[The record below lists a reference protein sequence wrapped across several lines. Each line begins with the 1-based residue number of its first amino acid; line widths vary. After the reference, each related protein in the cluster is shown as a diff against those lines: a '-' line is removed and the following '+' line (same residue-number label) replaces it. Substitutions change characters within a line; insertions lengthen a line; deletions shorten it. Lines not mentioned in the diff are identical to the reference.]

1 MTSYFSPLLHKP
13 SLSLECIVKKNTSRF
28 TRAHYVN
35 EIYYNSRI
43 INDIIYNEKSHIV
56 SLFKDHL
63 ILDDCSEFLK
73 RYYVLTESAIRL
85 PRFFEYHETYSR
97 IYPNYT
103 ALPESKFIYKNIHRK
118 QKIIDQ
124 QQNQEMSNDK
134 QNKKKNS
141 NDVECKY
148 EQNVFSTGVCN
159 SLANDSSLLISMFGL
174 VKKNCKM
181 YNNAKAKNANYGD
194 NNNNNNNNNID
205 NGDDSVNDIK
215 KIVNIIDKHQRA
227 KLKSSKSKK
236 QCNGNI
242 NYSSVKPKQQV
253 SILSKLYSDTVRSR
267 AIQYNNTLISSNQ
280 YLSRK
285 HLKHKTALS
294 KDLHKKYNINCV
306 VNDLQL
312 PKSTSITA
320 NNSLINTQQVFTHR
334 KTISAQIPRSLNKT
348 KIKVNT
354 NNTNILSSSSRIIS
368 SKDKMKTR
376 IKHMSNNN
384 TNNNSIISN
393 SSINNSKITHR
404 NRTIPKHNNTLGVHT
419 TNNSMNSYNQ
429 KHNNN
434 CTNTNKHHHLKNSS
448 SNLIKRFTKKATE
461 QHSHNH
467 VILNNESGCNTERV
481 YKHYS
486 NSNSNKLQK
495 GSIDIECVHKL
506 IRQTKLNHKTKVNKA
521 TSTRVS
527 SVVNNNNKRNHNGN
541 ISSRTNIS
549 SKHLLSNNIN
559 SKTKNKI
566 SVNVVNKNTLSHK
579 HISHNN
585 TAHHHNDKVNTHC
598 KSISTQLQSQ
608 RHVIKG
614 IQIKNFGRAMGLSQH
629 RSQINNSDTSRKV
642 INVNIKTTNM
652 KYLPQTTRNVNRN
665 EL

>member
-1 MTSYFSPLLHKP
+1 MTSYFSPLLYKP
-13 SLSLECIVKKNTSRF
+13 SLPLVKIITKNTLRF
-28 TRAHYVN
+28 ARSHYIN

-73 RYYVLTESAIRL
+73 RYYMLSESAIRL

-124 QQNQEMSNDK
+124 QQNQEITNDNK
-134 QNKKKNS
+134 QNKQKNS

-148 EQNVFSTGVCN
+148 EQNVLSTGVCN
-159 SLANDSSLLISMFGL
+159 SLANDSSLVISMFGL
-174 VKKNCKM
+174 VKKKC
-181 YNNAKAKNANYGD
+181 NNTKDKNSNYVD
-194 NNNNNNNNNID
+194 NNSNNNIN

-227 KLKSSKSKK
+227 QLKNSKSKK

-242 NYSSVKPKQQV
+242 NYSSIKPKQQI
-253 SILSKLYSDTVRSR
+253 SILSKLNSNTARDR
-267 AIQYNNTLISSNQ
+267 AIQYNNTLITSNQ

-320 NNSLINTQQVFTHR
+320 NNSLISTQQVFTHK
-334 KTISAQIPRSLNKT
+334 KTISAQIPRVLHKT

-368 SKDKMKTR
+368 SKEKIKTR
-376 IKHMSNNN
+376 IKHMSNSN
-384 TNNNSIISN
+384 TNNNSIVSN

-404 NRTIPKHNNTLGVHT
+404 NRTIPKNNNTLCVHMS
-419 TNNSMNSYNQ
+419 NNSINSYKQ

-434 CTNTNKHHHLKNSS
+434 HINNNKHNHHHLKNSS
-448 SNLIKRFTKKATE
+448 SNLIKQFTKKTNE

-467 VILNNESGCNTERV
+467 VISNNKSGCNTERA
-481 YKHYS
+481 S
-486 NSNSNKLQK
+486 SNKLHK
-495 GSIDIECVHKL
+495 GSIDMECLHKL
-506 IRQTKLNHKTKVNKA
+506 ITKTKMTYKTKINKA
-521 TSTRVS
+521 TSVKAS
-527 SVVNNNNKRNHNGN
+527 SVMNNNNNNRGI
-541 ISSRTNIS
+541 ISSRTNLS
-549 SKHLLSNNIN
+549 SKQLLSNNIIN
-559 SKTKNKI
+559 NKTKNKI
-566 SVNVVNKNTLSHK
+566 SVNVLNKNTLSHK
-579 HISHNN
+579 NIFHNN
-585 TAHHHNDKVNTHC
+585 MTHQHNDKINTHC
-598 KSISTQLQSQ
+598 KSISTQLQTQ
-608 RHVIKG
+608 KHVIKG
-614 IQIKNFGRAMGLSQH
+614 IQIKNFGKAMGLSQH
-629 RSQINNSDTSRKV
+629 KSPPNNSDTSRKV
-642 INVNIKTTNM
+642 INVNIKANNT
-652 KYLPQTTRNVNRN
+652 KYLPQTTRNVHRN
-665 EL
+665 EM

>member
-1 MTSYFSPLLHKP
+1 MTSYFSPLLYKP
-13 SLSLECIVKKNTSRF
+13 SLSLVNIITKITSRF
-28 TRAHYVN
+28 VRSHYIN
-35 EIYYNSRI
+35 EKYYNSRI

-73 RYYVLTESAIRL
+73 RYYMLNESAIRL

-124 QQNQEMSNDK
+124 QQNQEITNDNK

-174 VKKNCKM
+174 VKKKCS
-181 YNNAKAKNANYGD
+181 NAKEKNATYVD
-194 NNNNNNNNNID
+194 NNNNNNIN

-215 KIVNIIDKHQRA
+215 KIVNIIDKHQRV
-227 KLKSSKSKK
+227 KLKNSKSKQ

-242 NYSSVKPKQQV
+242 NYSSIKPKQQI
-253 SILSKLYSDTVRSR
+253 SILSKLYNDTARNR
-267 AIQYNNTLISSNQ
+267 AIQYNNTLIASNQ

-320 NNSLINTQQVFTHR
+320 NNSLINTQQIFTHK
-334 KTISAQIPRSLNKT
+334 KTISAQIPRALHKT

-354 NNTNILSSSSRIIS
+354 NNTNILSSSSRIIP
-368 SKDKMKTR
+368 SKDKIKTR

-384 TNNNSIISN
+384 TNNNSIVSN

-404 NRTIPKHNNTLGVHT
+404 NRTIPKNNNTLCVHMS
-419 TNNSMNSYNQ
+419 NNSINSYKQ

-434 CTNTNKHHHLKNSS
+434 HIKDNKYNHHHLKNLS
-448 SNLIKRFTKKATE
+448 SNLIKRFTKKTTE

-467 VILNNESGCNTERV
+467 VIPNNKSGCNTERV
-481 YKHYS
+481 S
-486 NSNSNKLQK
+486 SNKLHK
-495 GSIDIECVHKL
+495 GSIDMECMHKL
-506 IRQTKLNHKTKVNKA
+506 ITKTKMTYKTKINKA
-521 TSTRVS
+521 TSVKVS
-527 SVVNNNNKRNHNGN
+527 PVMNNKNNNSGS
-541 ISSRTNIS
+541 ISSRTNLS
-549 SKHLLSNNIN
+549 SKQLLSNNIIN
-559 SKTKNKI
+559 NKTKNKI
-566 SVNVVNKNTLSHK
+566 SVNVLNKNT
-579 HISHNN
+579 ISYKNIFHNN
-585 TAHHHNDKVNTHC
+585 MTHQHNDKVNTHC
-598 KSISTQLQSQ
+598 KSISTQLQAQ
-608 RHVIKG
+608 KHVIKG
-614 IQIKNFGRAMGLSQH
+614 IQIKNFGKAMGLSQH
-629 RSQINNSDTSRKV
+629 KSPPNNSDTSRKV
-642 INVNIKTTNM
+642 INVNIKANNM
-652 KYLPQTTRNVNRN
+652 KYLPQTTRNVHRN
-665 EL
+665 EM

>member
-1 MTSYFSPLLHKP
+1 MTSYFSPLLYKP
-13 SLSLECIVKKNTSRF
+13 SLPLVKIITKNTLRF
-28 TRAHYVN
+28 ARSHYIN

-73 RYYVLTESAIRL
+73 RYYMLSESAIRL

-124 QQNQEMSNDK
+124 QQNQEITNDNK
-134 QNKKKNS
+134 QNKQKNS

-148 EQNVFSTGVCN
+148 EQNVLSTGVCN
-159 SLANDSSLLISMFGL
+159 SLANDSSLVISMFGL
-174 VKKNCKM
+174 VKKKC
-181 YNNAKAKNANYGD
+181 NNTKDKNSNYVD
-194 NNNNNNNNNID
+194 NNSNNNIN

-227 KLKSSKSKK
+227 QLKNSKSKK

-242 NYSSVKPKQQV
+242 NYSSIKPKQQI
-253 SILSKLYSDTVRSR
+253 SILSKLNSNTARDRV
-267 AIQYNNTLISSNQ
+267 IQYNNTLITSNQ

-320 NNSLINTQQVFTHR
+320 NNSLISTQQVFTHK
-334 KTISAQIPRSLNKT
+334 KTISAQIPRVLHKT

-368 SKDKMKTR
+368 SKEKIKTR
-376 IKHMSNNN
+376 IKHMSNSN
-384 TNNNSIISN
+384 TNNNSIVSN

-404 NRTIPKHNNTLGVHT
+404 NRTIPKNNNTLCVHMS
-419 TNNSMNSYNQ
+419 NNSINSYKQ

-434 CTNTNKHHHLKNSS
+434 HINNNKHNHHHLKNSS
-448 SNLIKRFTKKATE
+448 SNLIKQFTKKTNE

-467 VILNNESGCNTERV
+467 VISNNKSGCNTERA
-481 YKHYS
+481 S
-486 NSNSNKLQK
+486 SNKLHK
-495 GSIDIECVHKL
+495 GSIDMEFLHKL
-506 IRQTKLNHKTKVNKA
+506 ITKTKMTYKTKINKA
-521 TSTRVS
+521 TSVKAS
-527 SVVNNNNKRNHNGN
+527 SVMNNNNNNRGI
-541 ISSRTNIS
+541 ISSRTNLS
-549 SKHLLSNNIN
+549 SKQLLSNNIIN
-559 SKTKNKI
+559 NKTKNKI
-566 SVNVVNKNTLSHK
+566 SVNVLNKNTLSHK
-579 HISHNN
+579 NIFHNN
-585 TAHHHNDKVNTHC
+585 MTHQHNDKINTHC
-598 KSISTQLQSQ
+598 KSISTQLQTQ
-608 RHVIKG
+608 KHVIKG
-614 IQIKNFGRAMGLSQH
+614 IQIKNFGKAMGLSQH
-629 RSQINNSDTSRKV
+629 KSPPNNSDTSRKV
-642 INVNIKTTNM
+642 INVNIKANNT
-652 KYLPQTTRNVNRN
+652 KYLPQTTRNVHRN
-665 EL
+665 EM